1 MENNIGTIVRKI
13 RNDKKISAKQ
23 LAYLSNYSS
32 SYICDIEKKRKVG
45 TIETY
50 INLFEALGFD
60 YKRFIADNEKI
71 LGNVNDIV
79 KKILFM
85 ELSSLENK
93 IRNIELIQLIYK
105 HTLYDDEIVILKMIL
120 KYINGIKVND
130 EELKEAFYL
139 LNSIENVNLVS
150 LFQLYYFD

>member
-105 HTLYDDEIVILKMIL
+105 HTL
-120 KYINGIKVND
+120 
-130 EELKEAFYL
+130 
-139 LNSIENVNLVS
+139 
-150 LFQLYYFD
+150 